1 MKLLSLLLTFS
12 LSNILMVACNADST
26 DIQNIKQ
33 KQTTD
38 SVLLSKEDDEIK
50 AENSTET
57 TEIEDV
63 TGPYISSD
71 WEPRRTSTPAS
82 QSHYSYHLPEPNIRK
97 IKAYFYDNIADNEV
111 IEKRIN
117 EDDYYFSGYV
127 EYNDNI
133 SITYYFDKDKG
144 SYFSERFYLAIKDN
158 RDATLNDF
166 QKNIVYKMLQVNGV
180 ENPQLF
186 FQELTASPKITK
198 FTGCVVQQKQSKY
211 SVIDLTFCEDDV
223 ISILTSYNPKSK

>member
-1 MKLLSLLLTFS
+1 MQPSKLIFAFFIL
-12 LSNILMVACNADST
+12 NILMTACSGDTT
-26 DIQNIKQ
+26 DIQNIQQ

-38 SVLLSKEDDEIK
+38 NVVLSKEDDEIK
-50 AENSTET
+50 AANSTET

-63 TGPYISSD
+63 AGPYISSD

-166 QKNIVYKMLQVNGV
+166 QKISY
-180 ENPQLF
+180 
-186 FQELTASPKITK
+186 TK
-198 FTGCVVQQKQSKY
+198 CFK
-211 SVIDLTFCEDDV
+211 
-223 ISILTSYNPKSK
+223 